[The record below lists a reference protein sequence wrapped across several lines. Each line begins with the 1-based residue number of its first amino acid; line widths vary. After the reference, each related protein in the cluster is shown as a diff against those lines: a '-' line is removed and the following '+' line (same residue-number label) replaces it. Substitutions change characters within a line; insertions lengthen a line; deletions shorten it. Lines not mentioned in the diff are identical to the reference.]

1 MCLSV
6 FNARVCVAGSASPYA
21 ADGCYFCVP
30 CKISHEKF
38 YASRKDWVEKP
49 VALM

>member
-6 FNARVCVAGSASPYA
+6 FNARICAAGGTCPYA

-30 CKISHEKF
+30 CKIPHEKF
-38 YASRKDWVEKP
+38 CASRKDLVEKP
-49 VALM
+49 VAIM